1 MNFPFLITDNK
12 KINDAYRLAVATLT
26 ANILPFKDG
35 ILEEEKPVII
45 AGLGYVTPWTR
56 DAAINTWN
64 AGGLICPEVALNT
77 LKSVLNKDEKGYFID
92 GEYWDKII
100 WTTGAWNYYL
110 FTGDTQFL
118 KIAYE
123 ATCNSI
129 NYLESTEF
137 SQELNLFRGGACFQ
151 DGVAGYPDIYAKP
164 GESGI
169 IVFSKD
175 CRELCNNTGVGLP
188 MYALSTNCLYYNAY
202 ILADKMANALGLPKK
217 YGEKAEKLKCA
228 INSVFWNDKRKN
240 YNYLYD
246 EFGGC
251 ERIEGLGIAFAIL
264 FGIAKEEQANLIF
277 ENTPVCE
284 HGITCVYPS
293 FERYDTLDGMSFGR
307 HSGTVWPHVQGF
319 WADAVSIY
327 KKTDLFDNEFSK
339 QYENALRYYQ
349 FAEIYHP
356 LTGEIY
362 GGRQERAK
370 KGIVE
375 WKAEPYQTWSATAY
389 LRNVYM
395 NLVGMNFSENGIHFA
410 PIGSLLVEK
419 VQLSSLNYRNAI
431 LNITINGNGN
441 VLSAFKINGEETD
454 PFVSCDITGNVDI
467 EIVLSQIS

>member
-1 MNFPFLITDNK
+1 MIKTPYLVTDNK
-12 KINDAYRLAVATLT
+12 KINDAYRLAIATLS

-35 ILEEEKPVII
+35 VLEKDEAVII
-45 AGLGYVTPWTR
+45 AGLGYITPWTR

-64 AGGLICPEVALNT
+64 AGGLICPDVALNT
-77 LKSVLNKDEKGYFID
+77 LKSVLGKDDKGYFID
-92 GEYWDKII
+92 GEYWDRII
-100 WTTGAWNYYL
+100 WVTGAWNYYL
-110 FTGDTQFL
+110 FTGDKEFL

-123 ATCNSI
+123 ATNNS
-129 NYLESTEF
+129 LAFFEDTEF
-137 SQELNLFRGGACFQ
+137 SEELNLFRGAACFQ
-151 DGVAGYPDIYAKP
+151 DGVAGYPDIYAKH

-169 IVFSKD
+169 IVFSED
-175 CRELCNNTGVGLP
+175 CRELCNDSGVGLP

-202 ILADKMANALGLPKK
+202 VLADKMSDELGQPKK
-217 YGEKAEKLKCA
+217 YEQKAEKLKCA
-228 INSVFWNDKRKN
+228 INSVFWNDEKKN

-246 EFGGC
+246 EFGSC

-264 FGIAKEEQANLIF
+264 FDVAKMEQANLIF
-277 ENTPVCE
+277 ENTPVSE

-293 FERYDTLDGMSFGR
+293 FERYDTADGMGFGR

-319 WADAVSIY
+319 WADAVSTC

-362 GGRQERAK
+362 GGRQERDK
-370 KGIVE
+370 RGIVE

-395 NLVGMNFSENGIHFA
+395 NLVGMNFSEKGIHFA

-441 VLSAFKINGEETD
+441 VLKSFKINGEETD

-467 EIVLSQIS
+467 EIVLA

>member
-1 MNFPFLITDNK
+1 MIQIPSLITDNK
-12 KINDAYRLAVATLT
+12 KINDAYRLAIANIA

-35 ILEEEKPVII
+35 ILEKEEKVFI

-77 LKSVLNKDEKGYFID
+77 LKSVLSKDEKGYFID

-110 FTGDTQFL
+110 FTGDTEFL

-129 NYLESTEF
+129 KYLESTEF

-169 IVFSKD
+169 IVFSED
-175 CRELCNNTGVGLP
+175 CRELCDDIGVGLP

-202 ILADKMANALGLPKK
+202 VLADKMADELGFSKNYEQKALNVKT
-217 YGEKAEKLKCA
+217 A
-228 INSVFWNDKRKN
+228 INTVFWNEEKNN

-246 EFGGC
+246 NFGGC
-251 ERIEGLGIAFAIL
+251 DSIEGLGVAFAIL
-264 FGIAKEEQANLIF
+264 FGVASEEQVKKVVS
-277 ENTPVCE
+277 NTPVSAY
-284 HGITCVYPS
+284 GITCVSPS
-293 FERYDTLDGMSFGR
+293 FKRYDTEDGMGFGR

-319 WADAVSIY
+319 WADAVSMCGE
-327 KKTDLFDNEFSK
+327 TELFDFEFSK

-362 GGRQERAK
+362 GGRQERDK
-370 KGIVE
+370 RGIVE

-395 NLVGMNFSENGIHFA
+395 NLVGMNFSEKGIHFA

-419 VQLSSLNYRNAI
+419 IQLSSLNYRNAF

-441 VLSAFKINGEETD
+441 VLKSFKINGEETD
-454 PFVSCDITGNVDI
+454 PFVSCDIKGNVDI
-467 EIVLSQIS
+467 EIFLA